1 MRNIK
6 RNVVIISFLYIFIRF
21 FDIKYVDQVYT
32 FQFFNSQ
39 IKFFVFVGVSY
50 FVWYKSLIKSE
61 VEILILNSRDQF
73 FSYIWTNILKSTC
86 IDTVIIFTFNI
97 VFGIF
102 HYQLALI
109 FLILN
114 SLLLGTCMLLIRLF
128 ITMCEAYISTYI
140 TIMILIVISVL
151 AIRSEIFH
159 YLVNYDI
166 ISSMLTTI
174 VAYVNELL
182 INLVLITVVYLL
194 TKKSFQTRNYLRSN
208 E

>member
-1 MRNIK
+1 
-6 RNVVIISFLYIFIRF
+6 
-21 FDIKYVDQVYT
+21 
-32 FQFFNSQ
+32 
-39 IKFFVFVGVSY
+39 
-50 FVWYKSLIKSE
+50 
-61 VEILILNSRDQF
+61 
-73 FSYIWTNILKSTC
+73 
-86 IDTVIIFTFNI
+86 
-97 VFGIF
+97 
-102 HYQLALI
+102 
-109 FLILN
+109 
-114 SLLLGTCMLLIRLF
+114 MLLIRLF

-174 VAYVNELL
+174 LAYINELL